1 MMETCSGW
9 MPVDFAGAK
18 GESPF
23 VSLPSVVS
31 CTVTGTMCPKES
43 AAQSVKVQSLF
54 HPICLYSAGIF
65 LFACSME
72 MSKQS
77 FCSSEVCRFLC
88 NSVYFYIFAVP
99 ECAVMFFAVLLWL
112 WHFLDMVSAFLDKWY
127 KKLFLISA
135 QTFRQASPELLLWP
149 WEKFPLLCNLL
160 LALFS

>member
-72 MSKQS
+72 MSKV
-77 FCSSEVCRFLC
+77 F
-88 NSVYFYIFAVP
+88 
-99 ECAVMFFAVLLWL
+99 VLLKFAGSSVIRFIST
-112 WHFLDMVSAFLDKWY
+112 FL
-127 KKLFLISA
+127 LFLNVLSCSL
-135 QTFRQASPELLLWP
+135 Q
-149 WEKFPLLCNLL
+149 C
-160 LALFS
+160 FSDFGTS